1 MSELTLTNG
10 QQLSVACGD
19 GHVVTVRKLDEQ
31 RLSIKVERVEGG
43 WLKGGWHWLK
53 GWLLWLFCVYLSI
66 VITLALAEVTG
77 HMPALKEAWA
87 DVSSGQTPLKRVWA
101 DVIGQ
106 TPLKRAWAEMTGV
119 LQQPVLKRALANL
132 SQAFKK

>member
-43 WLKGGWHWLK
+43 WSEWLR
-53 GWLLWLFCVYLSI
+53 GWLLWLLCLYLSI
-66 VITLALAEVTG
+66 VITLALMDAMG
-77 HMPALKEAWA
+77 HTPALKEVWADITGDSQFKRLWA
-87 DVSSGQTPLKRVWA
+87 DVMGVW
-101 DVIGQ
+101 
-106 TPLKRAWAEMTGV
+106 
-119 LQQPVLKRALANL
+119 QQPLLKKTLANL
-132 SQAFKK
+132 SQVFKK

>member
-31 RLSIKVERVEGG
+31 RLSIKVERVEGD
-43 WLKGGWHWLK
+43 WPMWQWVK
-53 GWLLWLFCVYLSI
+53 GWLRWLLCLYLSI
-66 VITLALAEVTG
+66 VITLVLAEVTG
-77 HMPALKEAWA
+77 NAPAIKSVLA
-87 DVSSGQTPLKRVWA
+87 DVTTGAAQAPVLKRVWA
-101 DVIGQ
+101 
-106 TPLKRAWAEMTGV
+106 KMTGV
-119 LQQPVLKRALANL
+119 WQQPVLKKALANL